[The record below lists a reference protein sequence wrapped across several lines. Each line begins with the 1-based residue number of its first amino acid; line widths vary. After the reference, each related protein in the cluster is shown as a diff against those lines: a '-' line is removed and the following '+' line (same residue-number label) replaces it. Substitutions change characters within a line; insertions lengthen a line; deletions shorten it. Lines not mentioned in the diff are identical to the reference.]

1 MLWASLEENLGGKC
15 KDARQLFHYEGQM
28 DRLRD
33 ALNKAGRDTADEA
46 ISASSFFPIEEN
58 NNEPAASADNLNK
71 RIQGFGNTSFEMP
84 SEDRKSFLTK
94 VARLSSRELAA

>member
-46 ISASSFFPIEEN
+46 ISAFFSPIEEN
-58 NNEPAASADNLNK
+58 NNEPAAPADNLNK
-71 RIQGFGNTSFEMP
+71 RIQRFGNTSFEMT

-94 VARLSSRELAA
+94 VVRLSSRELVA